1 MNEQLIPVCM
11 RAGPSRTAPPGALA
25 IVVRIHAGRSTGVE
39 PASRIG
45 VRDELLHY
53 LEALKAA

>member
-11 RAGPSRTAPPGALA
+11 RARPSPTAPPRALT
-25 IVVRIHAGRSTGVE
+25 IVVCVHAGRSTDVE

-53 LEALKAA
+53 LEAVKAA